1 MVTFLRLPMRT
12 LRAAVRGLSV
22 LLMAAFAAA
31 PLQAADP
38 LPDSPGW
45 YRTRIGQLTVTA
57 LHDGTLELP
66 VDEVF
71 ARPGKPQLKA
81 LRDRAG
87 LPATAT
93 LSVNAFVVDDGE
105 RVVMIDAGTGAS
117 RAFGDGLGKLL
128 ANLRAAGYTP
138 ERVDEIYLTH
148 LHTDHVGG
156 LAIDGRAV
164 FPRAVVRADA
174 REAGHYL
181 SREKM
186 AAARDDKEDFQSA
199 IDALAPYVD
208 GGRFRPFDGRT
219 ALAAG
224 VQALPA
230 PGHTPGHTVYV
241 VQSDGEKLVLW
252 GDLMHVAAVQFPLPS
267 ATVSF
272 DASQA
277 LSAANRARIFADAA
291 REGAWIAAAHVG
303 FPGVGKLRANG
314 RGGYDWVPI
323 SMLRGR

>member
-1 MVTFLRLPMRT
+1 MKLIRL
-12 LRAAVRGLSV
+12 AVSCCIALV
-22 LLMAAFAAA
+22 LVGNDGAYAGAVE
-31 PLQAADP
+31 PSADT
-38 LPDSPGW
+38 PGW

-117 RAFGDGLGKLL
+117 RAFGDGLGKLQ

-138 ERVDEIYLTH
+138 ERIDEIYLTH

-156 LAIDGRAV
+156 LAIDGRAL

-186 AAARDDKEDFQSA
+186 AAAKYDKEDFQSA

-208 GGRFRPFDGRT
+208 GGRFRTFEGPT

-224 VQALPA
+224 VQSITPA
-230 PGHTPGHTVYV
+230 P
-241 VQSDGEKLVLW
+241 
-252 GDLMHVAAVQFPLPS
+252 
-267 ATVSF
+267 
-272 DASQA
+272 
-277 LSAANRARIFADAA
+277 
-291 REGAWIAAAHVG
+291 
-303 FPGVGKLRANG
+303 
-314 RGGYDWVPI
+314 
-323 SMLRGR
+323 